1 VLRRPK
7 FERLLSSDQ
16 VGLAVGQIA
25 DIAVMVDDHG
35 PPFSNL
41 TVDRDDD
48 YLVDLALRTGA
59 VLVTGDESLT
69 RSIHGRI
76 ALAVM
81 TAREIMDALP
91 GVRVALGP
99 PERQGLDYGPPES
112 E

>member
-1 VLRRPK
+1 MLRRPK

-25 DIAVMVDDHG
+25 DVAVMVDDHG

-59 VLVTGDESLT
+59 VLVTGDESLA
-69 RSIHGRI
+69 RSIQGRI

-81 TAREIMDALP
+81 TARQIMDALP
-91 GVRVALGP
+91 GIHAALRP
-99 PERQGLDYGPPES
+99 PERHDRDYGPPES